1 MFAAGK
7 HVGSRNRLRVAVL
20 RIAALGR
27 QGGRRGVGTGKASGT
42 GALECVWRGSIAVSS
57 KR

>member
-42 GALECVWRGSIAVSS
+42 GALECVWRGSIAV
-57 KR
+57 